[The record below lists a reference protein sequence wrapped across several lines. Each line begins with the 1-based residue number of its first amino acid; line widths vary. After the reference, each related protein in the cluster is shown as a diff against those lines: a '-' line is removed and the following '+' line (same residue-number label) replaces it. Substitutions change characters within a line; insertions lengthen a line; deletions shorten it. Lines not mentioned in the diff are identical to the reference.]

1 MLGDSTGDAKMA
13 DGVPHDTILK
23 IGFLN
28 ASVGEVSINYIMKPV
43 SFRCF
48 LKLLYCTN
56 WKVEN
61 EKAEPSK
68 ARFNIFG
75 FIYLRSGLVISLETL

>member
-28 ASVGEVSINYIMKPV
+28 TSVGVVSINYIIV
-43 SFRCF
+43 
-48 LKLLYCTN
+48 
-56 WKVEN
+56 
-61 EKAEPSK
+61 
-68 ARFNIFG
+68 
-75 FIYLRSGLVISLETL
+75 

>member
-28 ASVGEVSINYIMKPV
+28 TSVGVVSINY
-43 SFRCF
+43 
-48 LKLLYCTN
+48 
-56 WKVEN
+56 
-61 EKAEPSK
+61 
-68 ARFNIFG
+68 
-75 FIYLRSGLVISLETL
+75 VIV

>member
-28 ASVGEVSINYIMKPV
+28 ASVGEVSINYIMKQNCETCVLPLFSETTV
-43 SFRCF
+43 
-48 LKLLYCTN
+48 LYKL
-56 WKVEN
+56 E
-61 EKAEPSK
+61 
-68 ARFNIFG
+68 G
-75 FIYLRSGLVISLETL
+75 